1 MNLRIRR
8 STAAARGLDRTV
20 VRGKPKCGVHGYSLD
35 CKRRAVVHARTL
47 EFNADLESNPII
59 VLCEFTLRGTTASG
73 KPGLV
78 WETKYAAVG
87 MNAQG
92 QTVIVDGVNECGP
105 RPEASFDLPGY
116 AKFETVAPADESRS
130 LGSWE
135 LMTWILTNFETVE
148 EVRAAIPEIKVANV
162 AFEAWNFV
170 PPVHYIVIDASRQLA
185 GYRIPGRQA
194 ASVRQSGR
202 VITNSP
208 DFDWHVKNLS
218 NYVALSPRNA
228 CGEF

>member
-8 STAAARGLDRTV
+8 STAALAAMIALLCAANRSAACTGIRLTAKD
-20 VRGKPKCGVHGYSLD
+20 G
-35 CKRRAVVHARTL
+35 AVVHARTL
-47 EFNADLESNPII
+47 EFNADLDSNPII
-59 VLCEFTLRGTTASG
+59 VPRQFTLRGTTASG

-92 QTVIVDGVNECGP
+92 QTVIVDGVNERGL
-105 RPEASFDLPGY
+105 AGGIFYLPGY
-116 AKFETVAPADESRS
+116 AKFETVTPADESRS

-148 EVRAAIPEIKVANV
+148 EVRVAIPEIKVANV

-170 PPVHYIVIDASRQLA
+170 PPVHYIVHDASGNSL
-185 GYRIPGRQA
+185 
-194 ASVRQSGR
+194 
-202 VITNSP
+202 VIEYLDGKLHLYDNRMARRFLISLSAY
-208 DFDWHVKNLS
+208 HVWPAILVS
-218 NYVALSPRNA
+218 
-228 CGEF
+228 